1 MTIKLLSRDIVGMKL
16 ITVIIKPFELD
27 DVRGDLSEIGVQHIT
42 VTEVKNFEHQKVH
55 KEFYHGV
62 EYVVDFLPKVKIEL
76 AIADDM
82 ADQVVETIMNT
93 ANTDQIGNDNIFIV
107 NLEQAVRI
115 RTEETGVEA
124 V

>member
-1 MTIKLLSRDIVGMKL
+1 MKL